1 MRLMRL
7 PIALALAAAAALSA
21 HASPALAAPNVI
33 KQERVPGGM
42 LEQLWEAGFDTDRN
56 LQALTLFPSD
66 PAYANPSGDHTVG
79 VLTNT
84 VQDSGG
90 LALAVTDPLGQA
102 DYEWEGWFFTGDGNT
117 RRGLVFRASPANDFA
132 THYQFVINSGLF
144 QILLRKVVNSV
155 PSVLGSWTS
164 NTLPGG
170 VPAVNTWHH
179 MRVRADANAF
189 RVWFD
194 GHELTG
200 GTPIIDATSPLLTGF
215 VGCYNFRF
223 DLGNVPVYFDDF
235 VLSTDAV
242 VPARSVT
249 FGQLKS
255 RFAR

>member
-7 PIALALAAAAALSA
+7 TLVAALIAVASSA
-21 HASPALAAPNVI
+21 FAAPNLI
-33 KQERVPGGM
+33 KQERVPGGV
-42 LEQLWEAGFDTDRN
+42 LEQLWVAGFETDRN
-56 LQALTLFPSD
+56 LQPLSLVPAD

-90 LALAVTDPLGQA
+90 LALAATDPLGQA

-117 RRGLVFRASPANDFA
+117 RRGLVFRADPANDFA

-144 QILLRKVVNSV
+144 QILLRKIVNST
-155 PSVLGSWTS
+155 PQVLGSWTS

-170 VPAVNTWHH
+170 VPTTNSWHH
-179 MRVRADANAF
+179 MKVRADANAI

-194 GHELTG
+194 GFELTN
-200 GTPIIDATSPLLTGF
+200 GTPIIDASSPLLTGF

-223 DLGNVPVYFDDF
+223 DLGNVPVYWDDF
-235 VLSTDAV
+235 VLSNDAV
-242 VPARSVT
+242 VGARSIS

-255 RFAR
+255 SFRK

>member
-7 PIALALAAAAALSA
+7 VLTAMFVTVASSA
-21 HASPALAAPNVI
+21 VAAPNVI
-33 KQERVPGGM
+33 KRERVPGGL
-42 LEQLWEAGFDTDRN
+42 LEQVWEAGFNTDRN
-56 LQALTLFPSD
+56 LQPLTLLPSH

-132 THYQFVINSGLF
+132 THYQFVINAGLF
-144 QILLRKVVNSV
+144 QILLRKLVNSV
-155 PSVLGSWTS
+155 PQVLASWTS

-179 MRVRADANAF
+179 MKVRADANAY

-200 GTPIIDATSPLLTGF
+200 GTPVFDTTNPLLTGF

-223 DLGNVPVYFDDF
+223 DLGNVPVYWDDF

-242 VPARSVT
+242 VPARSVS
-249 FGQLKS
+249 FGELKT
-255 RFAR
+255 RFVR

>member
-1 MRLMRL
+1 MRLLRITL
-7 PIALALAAAAALSA
+7 VAALLA
-21 HASPALAAPNVI
+21 VASNAIAAPNTI
-33 KQERVPGGM
+33 KQERVPGGL
-42 LEQLWEAGFDTDRN
+42 LEQVWEAGFDTDRN
-56 LQALTLFPSD
+56 LQPLSLVPAD

-117 RRGLVFRASPANDFA
+117 RRGLVFRADPANDFA

-144 QILLRKVVNSV
+144 QILLRKVVNST
-155 PSVLGSWTS
+155 PAVLGSWTS

-179 MRVRADANAF
+179 MKVRADANAI

-194 GHELTG
+194 GFELTA

-223 DLGNVPVYFDDF
+223 DLGNVPTYWDDF
-235 VLSTDAV
+235 VLSTDTI
-242 VPARSVT
+242 VPTRSIS

-255 RFAR
+255 RFTR